1 MTKLGLSLSLV
12 AFVGVMVAS
21 TLPAQAQNAETRLSA
36 KMTSGVASGK
46 ADYRARGNRKR
57 LNVEAEDLPGTTPAA
72 LGVFINASAQV
83 GTMGLAACPTAPTLL
98 CGELEL
104 NTQDN
109 QTVPTLKVGDII
121 SIGTAA
127 NSAVLSGALR

>member
-1 MTKLGLSLSLV
+1 MTKIGVSLSLV
-12 AFVGVMVAS
+12 AFVWMMMAS
-21 TLPAQAQNAETRLSA
+21 TLPAQLQNAETRLSA
-36 KMTSGVASGK
+36 KMISGVASGK

-72 LGVFINASAQV
+72 LGVFVNASAQV
-83 GTMGLAACPTAPTLL
+83 GTMALAVCPAAPTLL

-104 NTQDN
+104 NTQDG
-109 QTVPTLKVGDII
+109 QAVPTLKAGDII

-127 NSAVLSGALR
+127 TSAILSGALR